1 MALILREKHVRSL
14 LSMRDTVAVLEEAFN
29 ALAQGMVKN
38 QPRERLLFGGGVLNI
53 LAASAPPFGVVGYK
67 TYTAFREGVRF
78 VVMLFSAHDGHLLAL
93 VEADWLG
100 SMRTGAASAVAT
112 KYLARPE
119 SEVVGLIGAGHQ
131 AVTQLMGMCVVFP
144 ITRAYVYSRR
154 ASERELFCN
163 EMARLLHINVIPV
176 ESAREAVESADI
188 VITAT
193 TASEPVLQG
202 DWLRQ
207 GCHINAIGSNWAKK
221 REIDL
226 ATLQR
231 CELIVT
237 DLFDQAQK
245 EAGDFI
251 IPANENLLDW
261 GQVRELSEVMLDDG
275 PQRELPQDITLYKGL
290 GIALEDIVTAAH
302 VYQLA
307 YQQGLGEEIDLL
319 S

>member
-1 MALILREKHVRSL
+1 MALIVREKHVRSL
-14 LSMRDTVAVLEEAFN
+14 LRMRDTVAVLEEAFN
-29 ALAQGMVKN
+29 ALAQGTVKN
-38 QPRERLLFGGGVLNI
+38 QPRERLVFGGGVLNI
-53 LAASAPPFGVVGYK
+53 LAASAPPLGVLGYK

-78 VVMLFSAHDGHLLAL
+78 VVMLFSAQDGHLLAL

-100 SMRTGAASAVAT
+100 SMRTGAASALAT

-119 SEVVGLIGAGHQ
+119 SEIVGLIGAGQQ
-131 AVTQLMGMCVVFP
+131 AVTQLMGMCAVFP
-144 ITRAYVYSRR
+144 ITKAYVYSRR
-154 ASERELFCN
+154 VPEREIFCS
-163 EMARLLHINVIPV
+163 EMARRLQLDVLPV
-176 ESAREAVESADI
+176 NSARQAVEPADI

-193 TASEPVLQG
+193 TATEPVVRG
-202 DWLRQ
+202 EWLRQ

-237 DLFDQAQK
+237 DSFAQAQK

-251 IPANENLLDW
+251 IPASENLFDW
-261 GQVRELSEVMLDDG
+261 GRVHELAEFMLDTG
-275 PQRELPQDITLYKGL
+275 PLRKQPEDITLYKGL

-307 YQQGLGEEIDLL
+307 CQQRLGEEIDLL

>member
-29 ALAQGMVKN
+29 ALAQGVVKN
-38 QPRERLLFGGGVLNI
+38 QPRERLAFGGGVLNMM
-53 LAASAPPFGVVGYK
+53 AASAPSFGVVGYK

-78 VVMLFSAHDGHLLAL
+78 VVMLFSAQDGHLLAL

-119 SEVVGLIGAGHQ
+119 SEVVGMIGAGHQ
-131 AVTQLMGMCVVFP
+131 ALTQLMGMCVVFP

-154 ASERELFCN
+154 APERELFCS

-176 ESAREAVESADI
+176 ESARQAVESADI

-202 DWLRQ
+202 DWIRE
-207 GCHINAIGSNWAKK
+207 GCHINAIGSNWTTK
-221 REIDL
+221 REVDV

-237 DLFDQAQK
+237 DSFEQAQK

-251 IPANENLLDW
+251 VPANENLLNW
-261 GQVRELSEVMLDDG
+261 GQIRELAEVMLDDG